1 MPREANHIGYCRRTQ
16 HKLTPAPRP
25 DNSADRDPITTLKMP
40 LVTRMSVGLAGVL
53 LTAAIVVPA
62 FTSIAV
68 IPVALRLRW
77 LEADK

>member
-1 MPREANHIGYCRRTQ
+1 
-16 HKLTPAPRP
+16 
-25 DNSADRDPITTLKMP
+25 MP